1 MSSAWS
7 QYYTQKSNIEGDR
20 KNPNKDDMLQY
31 KLKALEYLTYSI
43 KLGPGN
49 DIDWYGKSIL
59 ELTLDKKQNAFY
71 SAMVAFNLH
80 NWDDNDDF
88 QAELEE
94 FANNFNEEQKSQLL
108 DIKKIRHS
116 EMHDIWK

>member
-1 MSSAWS
+1 
-7 QYYTQKSNIEGDR
+7 
-20 KNPNKDDMLQY
+20 
-31 KLKALEYLTYSI
+31 
-43 KLGPGN
+43 
-49 DIDWYGKSIL
+49 
-59 ELTLDKKQNAFY
+59 
-71 SAMVAFNLH
+71 MVAFNLH

-116 EMHDIWK
+116 EMQDIWK